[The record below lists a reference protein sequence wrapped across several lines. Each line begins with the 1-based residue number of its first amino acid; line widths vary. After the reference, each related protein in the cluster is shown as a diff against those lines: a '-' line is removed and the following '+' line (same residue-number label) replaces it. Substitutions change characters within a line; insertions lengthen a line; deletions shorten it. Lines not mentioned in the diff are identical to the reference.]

1 MKKYP
6 NLLVM
11 LVMLLLASCDKSDD
25 PSDLSSDFQ
34 LYIDFWNPDG
44 SHPEISFDEK
54 NTSNAI
60 RIDFD
65 KNFGG
70 SAVGNTF
77 TEVVI
82 DNFRIIDNSNYNYEI
97 TDIRA
102 YEHRDELND
111 WKEDVEFRMEYET
124 IEDLSVVLV
133 LDRSESLGEDFE
145 NVKQYASNFVTQIFA
160 ETDQLQV
167 GVVDFADDV
176 NMLPLTSNA
185 SVVNDYITNLEQ
197 GRFTT
202 LYEAVNMG
210 VKSLSEVDA
219 EAKAVII
226 FTDGTDN
233 NSNPE
238 YSPQFLSNKIKE
250 SEGNSK
256 IISFTIGLEGKG
268 GVDREVLNALTLN
281 GGVATFPNSVNE
293 LERVF
298 ENFSSGIA
306 NVYNL
311 TYTRNRQPIPKES
324 PVKLRFNIQTRRK

>member
-6 NLLVM
+6 NLTAM
-11 LVMLLLASCDKSDD
+11 LAILLLAACDKNDD
-25 PSDLSSDFQ
+25 VSELSSDFQ

-54 NTSNAI
+54 NTSNAV

-65 KNFGG
+65 KTFGG

-77 TEVVI
+77 TEVEI

-97 TDIRA
+97 NSIRA
-102 YEHRDELND
+102 YEYRDELND

-124 IEDLSVVLV
+124 IEDLAVVLV

-145 NVKQYASNFVTQIFA
+145 NVKQYASDFVTQIFA

-185 SVVNDYITNLEQ
+185 SEINNYISNLAQ

-210 VKSLSEVDA
+210 INALNDVSA

-238 YSPQFLSNKIKE
+238 YSPQFLASKIRE
-250 SEGNSK
+250 NEGNSK

-268 GVDREVLNALTLN
+268 GVDRDVLNALSLN
-281 GGVATFPNSVNE
+281 GGVATFPNSVNQ
-293 LERVF
+293 LQRVF

-306 NVYNL
+306 NVYKL

-324 PVKLRFNIQTRRK
+324 PVKLRFNIQTKRK